1 MRDATSDPQSTAY
14 TAACQPVSE
23 THQDSV
29 GESRLSIYR
38 LANLFLRERR
48 IMIALP
54 LVTVITA
61 LASTLMKKPEWVTT
75 SKIVAEGVQGASPI
89 STIAEQFGVRVSSAS
104 GAASPDFYAQLL
116 KSPEVLTPV
125 ASHTYSMITPDG
137 KKTSGFVSKLYGFKT
152 KTQDDVLTV
161 SRDVLAL
168 KIRTNPDPVTGI
180 VTLDLAAPSR
190 DLSITLN
197 REILAS
203 ASNFLQERR
212 QSRAAAET
220 KFVESRLDE
229 ARSQLSVAEAGL
241 RDFVTQNRQYQTSPQ
256 LALQAA
262 QLERNVSL
270 RQQVFVT
277 LSQSYEQA
285 RIEAMRNIS
294 LISVLQRPEYAVV
307 RRVPSLV
314 RNVLLGFILGTLVAM
329 GLVIARTKLA
339 REPLDNPAD
348 VEEFRALLRAAVPKR
363 RPRSQRKLRGGSSP

>member
-1 MRDATSDPQSTAY
+1 
-14 TAACQPVSE
+14 
-23 THQDSV
+23 
-29 GESRLSIYR
+29 
-38 LANLFLRERR
+38 
-48 IMIALP
+48 MIALP
-54 LVTVITA
+54 LVTVISAVAVTM
-61 LASTLMKKPEWVTT
+61 SKKPEWVTT

-89 STIAEQFGVRVSSAS
+89 SSIAEQFGVRVSSAS

-125 ASHTYSMITPDG
+125 ASRTYSMTTPDG
-137 KKTSGFVSKLYGFKT
+137 KTTSGHVSKLYGLKT
-152 KTQDDVLTV
+152 KTQADLLTV

-180 VTLDLAAPSR
+180 VTLDLAAPAR
-190 DLSITLN
+190 DLSISLN

-203 ASNFLQERR
+203 ANNFLQGRR

-220 KFVESRLDE
+220 KFVESRLEE
-229 ARSQLSVAEAGL
+229 ARSQLSVAEAAL
-241 RDFVTQNRQYQTSPQ
+241 RDFVSQNRQYQTSPQ

-262 QLERNVSL
+262 QLERSVSL

-294 LISVLQRPEYAVV
+294 LISVLQRPEYAVAK
-307 RRVPSLV
+307 RVPSLV
-314 RNVLLGFILGTLVAM
+314 RNVVLGFILGTLVAM

-348 VEEFRALLRAAVPKR
+348 VEEFRALMKAAVPRPVR
-363 RPRSQRKLRGGSSP
+363 RGRRTLRDGSTS